1 MQYIIHYC
9 SQLTC
14 KKSAKD
20 MKVGVWFILLLA
32 GQLVKYSISN
42 YYFSF
47 FSRNRVS
54 FPPKNS
60 AQISSERKGL
70 KPIFANLFNGLEE
83 EFRYRKS
90 TIEQYRDRLTG
101 KLLRSIEKFRRDQ
114 VWNIGDDVFYILCAS

>member
-1 MQYIIHYC
+1 
-9 SQLTC
+9 
-14 KKSAKD
+14 
-20 MKVGVWFILLLA
+20 MKVGVCYILLLA

-54 FPPKNS
+54 SSPKNS
-60 AQISSERKGL
+60 GASSSEERKGL
-70 KPIFANLFNGLEE
+70 KPVFAYLFNNLDE

-90 TIEQYRDRLTG
+90 SIEQYRDRLTG

-114 VWNIGDDVFYILCAS
+114 VTVVLGALLYYHDF